1 MSINYNFVAVPQ
13 DMLSLLYRKH
23 LTGNQLL
30 VLLAISEEVLKFPE
44 GRSSLTR
51 ELACR
56 YIANKINI
64 SFQAVSRAIKKLVEL
79 GLISILEVGKKYV
92 GSIIKLNIPAA
103 SETHIVIPGETH
115 NEKCVASGRTN
126 KRTLI
131 KNIKKNNN
139 QSDVDVSLNLI
150 SNSGSSSEKTLINS
164 DSDFAEKNYNGKSSS
179 IAPSLMGEKEQVYI
193 CPEKITI
200 FGREVNNTVGISD
213 GIKDSQYVSHPLP
226 HQEFKELSFVASG
239 IGIKPSL
246 LSTGIKELAS
256 RNCHNLRSTLEDI
269 FTQIKGRVST
279 IKNKAAYFVSLC
291 QNVELEDLTVPETTV
306 KENSDDNNGF
316 RRPPAWMTGE
326 DEPHPGELHQVEA
339 PPVDL
344 LQEKRK
350 AFAEKISNYFT
361 IGRVKYVLSP
371 AGLPQKIIACNP
383 DSFSYVKD
391 GHMKHVSWGSLP
403 EKLLNDIFFM

>member
-103 SETHIVIPGETH
+103 SETHIVIPGETQEE
-115 NEKCVASGRTN
+115 NIVASGRTN

-150 SNSGSSSEKTLINS
+150 SNSGSSSEETLINS

-179 IAPSLMGEKEQVYI
+179 IAPSLMGENEQVYI
-193 CPEKITI
+193 YPEKITK

-213 GIKDSQYVSHPLP
+213 TIKDSQSVSHPLP
-226 HQEFKELSFVASG
+226 KEEFKELSSVASG

-256 RNCHNLRSTLEDI
+256 RNCHNLKSTLQDI
-269 FTQIKGRVST
+269 FSQIKGRVST
-279 IKNKAAYFVSLC
+279 IKNKAGYFVSLC
-291 QNVELEDLTVPETTV
+291 QNVELEEAPVSETTV
-306 KENSDDNNGF
+306 KENNGF
-316 RRPPAWMTGE
+316 LPVPENFVSESSSGCSST
-326 DEPHPGELHQVEA
+326 PPGEPSPE
-339 PPVDL
+339 DI
-344 LQEKRK
+344 LQQKRID
-350 AFAEKISNYFT
+350 FAEKINTGFQSGSIQF
-361 IGRVKYVLSP
+361 VLSP
-371 AGLPQKIIACNP
+371 DGTENKILTCSM
-383 DSFSYVKD
+383 DGFSYIKN
-391 GHMKHVSWGSLP
+391 GHIKNAYWGELP
-403 EKLLNDIFFM
+403 EKLLNDIFFL